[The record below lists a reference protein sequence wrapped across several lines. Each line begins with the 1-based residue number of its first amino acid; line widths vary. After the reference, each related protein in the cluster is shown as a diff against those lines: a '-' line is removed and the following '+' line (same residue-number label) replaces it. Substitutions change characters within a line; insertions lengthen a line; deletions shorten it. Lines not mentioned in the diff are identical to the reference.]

1 MSFWFEE
8 HTADVTLVASGSSFS
23 DALASAARGVTGVM
37 TEQQVSEEL
46 SFPVELVAESREA
59 LLFDF
64 VAHIIFLL
72 DAESLFVARADLV
85 VSCEGGVWSCSG
97 TVFGDLASGYERSGD
112 VKAPTYNRLSVW
124 DEDGLVFVR
133 LTLDL

>member
-23 DALASAARGVTGVM
+23 EALASAARGVTGVM
-37 TEQQVSEEL
+37 TEAEVSEKL
-46 SFPVELVAESREA
+46 SFPVDLVAESRES

-72 DAESLFVARADLV
+72 DAESLFVARAELE
-85 VSCEGGVWSCSG
+85 VSGGGDEWSCSG
-97 TVFGDLASGYERSGD
+97 LVYGDLAVGYERSGD